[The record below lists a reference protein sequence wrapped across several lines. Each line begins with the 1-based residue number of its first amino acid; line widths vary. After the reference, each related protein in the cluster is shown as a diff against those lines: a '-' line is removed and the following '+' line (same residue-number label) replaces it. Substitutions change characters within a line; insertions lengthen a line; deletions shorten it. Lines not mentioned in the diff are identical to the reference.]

1 MYSDQFGSIRERCL
15 DLNLADHIGNAVH
28 DIVAG
33 QNLCAELH
41 QLHNGL
47 SVPCQFQKLGTDLGE
62 CFRVIQFQAA
72 CSPLFGEITGHMKH
86 QFFLFLG
93 I

>member
-33 QNLCAELH
+33 QNFGASCISLTTVFPSLASSRSSEL
-41 QLHNGL
+41 
-47 SVPCQFQKLGTDLGE
+47 
-62 CFRVIQFQAA
+62 
-72 CSPLFGEITGHMKH
+72 M
-86 QFFLFLG
+86 
-93 I
+93 